1 MTGDGMKRS
10 VGLALLMAVVCPLV
24 LAAQGVPTAPAALP
38 VDSLLKAA
46 NAAAAANTVAINFV
60 WTLVAGVLVLFM
72 QAGVAM
78 GETGFTR
85 AKKAAHTFSTNFI
98 VYRIAMLADSAIRVS
113 PPAGR
118 IRPVLTL

>member
-60 WTLVAGVLVLFM
+60 WTLVAGVLGVFM
-72 QAGVAM
+72 QGGVAL
-78 GETGFTR
+78 GENGVTR
-85 AKKAAHTFSTNFI
+85 AQDTGPTFALKITVATLS
-98 VYRIAMLADSAIRVS
+98 ML
-113 PPAGR
+113 G
-118 IRPVLTL
+118 

>member
-60 WTLVAGVLVLFM
+60 WTLVAGVLLKFIP
-72 QAGVAM
+72 AGVATV
-78 GETGFTR
+78 GAGLTQ
-85 AKKAAHTFSTNFI
+85 AHNPAPP
-98 VYRIAMLADSAIRVS
+98 VAMDLHVARIASLAYLAIGFALPTS
-113 PPAGR
+113 
-118 IRPVLTL
+118 